1 MKDRIDEINERKRIS
16 SSIIKSWNVNY
27 VPVINKPTNSESDDI
42 LARLEQSAAE
52 KKRQEIE
59 AVYQQVEEKEKE
71 DRIRQDQIHQ
81 ILHGKPDVVRE
92 VMEQMKDTDI

>member
-1 MKDRIDEINERKRIS
+1 MKDRIDQINERKRIS

-27 VPVINKPTNSESDDI
+27 IPVTYKPTNNESDDI

-59 AVYQQVEEKEKE
+59 AVYQQVEAKEKE
-71 DRIRQDQIHQ
+71 DRIRQDQIHK

>member
-1 MKDRIDEINERKRIS
+1 MKDRIDQINERKRIS

-27 VPVINKPTNSESDDI
+27 VPVSNIPTKDEKDEI
-42 LARLEQSAAE
+42 LEQLGQMAEE
-52 KKRQEIE
+52 KKRQEMD
-59 AVYQQVEEKEKE
+59 AVYQQVKEKEKE
-71 DRIRQDQIHQ
+71 DQIRQDQIEK